1 MSAIGSIGRH
11 KMYFNILFLIALSI
25 ALLIILYLILKLRR
39 VREQVSMIEEA
50 LEDIKSGNL
59 NRRMLT
65 KRSDI
70 AKKICYDI
78 NDIAMNSQTQLISQ
92 RQSEQAYK
100 RLMTSISHDVKTP
113 LASLVGYLEAIEC
126 KIVAGE
132 EKDEYVHVAYEKAH
146 YLKHFVENLFEW
158 VKLDSGEQIFRF
170 EILDLNELSRNIV
183 VDWISVLENSNF
195 EYEFD
200 IPETEY
206 FMRIDVNAYS
216 RILNNL
222 MQNVLVHSK
231 GSKMIFRISEND
243 LQVKIA
249 IADNGKGISPDD
261 LPHIFE
267 RMYQCDQSR
276 SAKGNGLGLSIVK
289 ELVAAHKGTITV
301 DSTPNRGTTFTL
313 LLPKSL

>member
-1 MSAIGSIGRH
+1 MNVNLLLLIAFS
-11 KMYFNILFLIALSI
+11 FTLLFILFLIS
-25 ALLIILYLILKLRR
+25 KLRR
-39 VREQVSMIEEA
+39 VQGQLSIIEEA

-59 NRRMLT
+59 NRRML
-65 KRSDI
+65 
-70 AKKICYDI
+70 AKKNDMTRKICYGI
-78 NDIAMNSQTQLISQ
+78 NDIAMNSQTQLIKQ
-92 RQSEQAYK
+92 KQSEQAYK

-132 EKDEYVHVAYEKAH
+132 EKDEYVHVAFEKAN

-158 VKLDSGEQIFRF
+158 VKLDSGEQIFHF
-170 EILDLNELSRNIV
+170 EVLDLNELSRNII

-195 EYEFD
+195 DYAFD

-206 FMRIDVNAYS
+206 LMRIDANAYS

-222 MQNVLVHSK
+222 LQNALIHSK
-231 GSKMIFRISEND
+231 GSKISFHIFEND
-243 LQVKIA
+243 LQVKITMT
-249 IADNGKGISPDD
+249 DNGKGISPDH

-276 SAKGNGLGLSIVK
+276 SAGGNGLGLSIVK
-289 ELVAAHKGTITV
+289 ELVTAHKGKITV
-301 DSTPNRGTTFTL
+301 DSTPNNGSTFTL
-313 LLPKSL
+313 LFPKSL

>member
-1 MSAIGSIGRH
+1 MSINPFLLIMFCIALLV
-11 KMYFNILFLIALSI
+11 ILFLFT
-25 ALLIILYLILKLRR
+25 KLRR
-39 VREQVSMIEEA
+39 VRGQLSIIEEA

-65 KRSDI
+65 KKNDMTR
-70 AKKICYDI
+70 KICYGI
-78 NDIAMNSQTQLISQ
+78 NEIAMNSQTQLIKQ
-92 RQSEQAYK
+92 KQSEQAYK

-132 EKDEYVHVAYEKAH
+132 EKDEYVHVAFEKAY

-170 EILDLNELSRNIV
+170 EALDLNEVSRNIIA
-183 VDWISVLENSNF
+183 DWISVLENSNF

-206 FMRIDVNAYS
+206 LMRIDVNAYS

-222 MQNVLVHSK
+222 LQNVLIHSK
-231 GSKMIFRISEND
+231 GNKVIFRISENNW
-243 LQVKIA
+243 QARIA
-249 IADNGKGISPDD
+249 LTDNGKGISPDH

-289 ELVAAHKGTITV
+289 ELVAAHKGTIAA
-301 DSTPNRGTTFTL
+301 DSTPDKGTIFTI

>member
-1 MSAIGSIGRH
+1 MS
-11 KMYFNILFLIALSI
+11 FNLFLLIMLFIALLVILFLFT
-25 ALLIILYLILKLRR
+25 KLRR
-39 VREQVSMIEEA
+39 VRGQLSIIEEA

-65 KRSDI
+65 KKNDMTR
-70 AKKICYDI
+70 KICYGI
-78 NDIAMNSQTQLISQ
+78 NEIAMNSQTQLIRQ
-92 RQSEQAYK
+92 KQSEQAYK

-132 EKDEYVHVAYEKAH
+132 EKDEYVHVAFEKAH
-146 YLKHFVENLFEW
+146 YLKHFVEDLFEW

-170 EILDLNELSRNIV
+170 EVLDLNEASRNIIA
-183 VDWISVLENSNF
+183 DWISVLENSDF

-206 FMRIDVNAYS
+206 LMRIDINAYS

-222 MQNVLVHSK
+222 LQNVLIHSK
-231 GSKMIFRISEND
+231 GNKVILRISEND
-243 LQVKIA
+243 RQARITL
-249 IADNGKGISPDD
+249 ADNGMGISPDH

-289 ELVAAHKGTITV
+289 ELVAAHKGTIAA
-301 DSTPNRGTTFTL
+301 DSAPDKGTIFTI

>member
-1 MSAIGSIGRH
+1 MNVNLLLLIAFS
-11 KMYFNILFLIALSI
+11 FTLLFILFLIS
-25 ALLIILYLILKLRR
+25 KLRR
-39 VREQVSMIEEA
+39 VQGQLSIIEEA

-59 NRRMLT
+59 NRRML
-65 KRSDI
+65 
-70 AKKICYDI
+70 AKKNDMTRKICYGI
-78 NDIAMNSQTQLISQ
+78 NDIAMNSQTQLIKQ
-92 RQSEQAYK
+92 KQSEQAYK

-132 EKDEYVHVAYEKAH
+132 EKDEYVHVAFEKAD

-158 VKLDSGEQIFRF
+158 VKLDSGEQIFHF
-170 EILDLNELSRNIV
+170 EVLDLNELSRNII

-195 EYEFD
+195 DYAFD

-206 FMRIDVNAYS
+206 LMRIDANAYS

-222 MQNVLVHSK
+222 LQNALIHSK
-231 GSKMIFRISEND
+231 GSKISFHIFEND
-243 LQVKIA
+243 LQVKITMT
-249 IADNGKGISPDD
+249 DNGKGISPDH

-276 SAKGNGLGLSIVK
+276 SAGGNGLGLSIVK
-289 ELVAAHKGTITV
+289 ELVTAHKGKITV
-301 DSTPNRGTTFTL
+301 DSTPNKGSTFTL
-313 LLPKSL
+313 LFPKSL

>member
-1 MSAIGSIGRH
+1 MNVNLLLLIAFS
-11 KMYFNILFLIALSI
+11 FTLLFILFLIS
-25 ALLIILYLILKLRR
+25 KLRR
-39 VREQVSMIEEA
+39 VQGQLSIIEEA

-59 NRRMLT
+59 NRRMLA
-65 KRSDI
+65 KKSDMTR
-70 AKKICYDI
+70 KICYGI
-78 NDIAMNSQTQLISQ
+78 NDIAMNSQTQLIRQ
-92 RQSEQAYK
+92 KQSEQAYK

-132 EKDEYVHVAYEKAH
+132 EKDEYVHVAFEKAD

-158 VKLDSGEQIFRF
+158 VKLDSGEQIFHF
-170 EILDLNELSRNIV
+170 EVLDLNELSRNII

-195 EYEFD
+195 DYAFD

-206 FMRIDVNAYS
+206 LMRIDANAYS

-222 MQNVLVHSK
+222 LQNVLIHSK
-231 GSKMIFRISEND
+231 GSKIVFHVFEDN
-243 LQVKIA
+243 LQAKIT
-249 IADNGKGISPDD
+249 ITDNGKGISPDH

-276 SAKGNGLGLSIVK
+276 SAGGNGLGLSIVK

-301 DSTPNRGTTFTL
+301 DSTPDRGTTFTL

>member
-1 MSAIGSIGRH
+1 MSINPFLLIMFCIALLV
-11 KMYFNILFLIALSI
+11 ILFLFT
-25 ALLIILYLILKLRR
+25 KLRR
-39 VREQVSMIEEA
+39 VRGQLSIIEEA
-50 LEDIKSGNL
+50 FEDIKSGNL

-65 KRSDI
+65 KKNDMTR
-70 AKKICYDI
+70 KICYGI
-78 NDIAMNSQTQLISQ
+78 NEIAMNSQTQLIKQ
-92 RQSEQAYK
+92 KQSEQAYK

-132 EKDEYVHVAYEKAH
+132 EKDEYVHVAFEKAH

-170 EILDLNELSRNIV
+170 EALDLNEASRDIV
-183 VDWISVLENSNF
+183 ADWISVLENSNF

-206 FMRIDVNAYS
+206 LMRIDVNAYS
-216 RILNNL
+216 RVLNNL
-222 MQNVLVHSK
+222 LQNVLIHSK
-231 GSKMIFRISEND
+231 GNKVIFRISEND
-243 LQVKIA
+243 QQARITL
-249 IADNGKGISPDD
+249 ADNGRGISPDH

-289 ELVAAHKGTITV
+289 ELVAAHKGTIAA
-301 DSTPNRGTTFTL
+301 DSTPDKGTIFTI

>member
-1 MSAIGSIGRH
+1 MNVNLLLLIAFS
-11 KMYFNILFLIALSI
+11 FTLLFILFLIS
-25 ALLIILYLILKLRR
+25 KLRR
-39 VREQVSMIEEA
+39 VQGQLSIIEEA

-59 NRRMLT
+59 NRRMLA
-65 KRSDI
+65 KKSDMTR
-70 AKKICYDI
+70 KICYGI
-78 NDIAMNSQTQLISQ
+78 NDIAMNSQTQLIKQ
-92 RQSEQAYK
+92 KQSEQAYK

-132 EKDEYVHVAYEKAH
+132 EKDEYVHVAFEKAH

-158 VKLDSGEQIFRF
+158 VKLDSGEQIFHF
-170 EILDLNELSRNIV
+170 EVLDLNELSRNII

-195 EYEFD
+195 DYVFD

-206 FMRIDVNAYS
+206 LMRIDANAYS

-222 MQNVLVHSK
+222 LQNVLIHSK
-231 GSKMIFRISEND
+231 GSKIVFHVFEDN
-243 LQVKIA
+243 LQAKIT
-249 IADNGKGISPDD
+249 ITDNGKGISPDH

-276 SAKGNGLGLSIVK
+276 SAGGNGLGLSIVK

-301 DSTPNRGTTFTL
+301 DSTPDRGTTFTL

>member
-1 MSAIGSIGRH
+1 MD
-11 KMYFNILFLIALSI
+11 FNLFLLVALCI
-25 ALLIILYLILKLRR
+25 TLFIVLFLFAELRR
-39 VREQVSMIEEA
+39 VRGQLSIIEEA

-59 NRRMLT
+59 NRRMLA
-65 KRSDI
+65 KKSDMTR
-70 AKKICYDI
+70 KICYDI
-78 NDIAMNSQTQLISQ
+78 NDIAMNSQTQLIKQ
-92 RQSEQAYK
+92 KQSEQAYK
-100 RLMTSISHDVKTP
+100 QLMTSISHDVKTP

-126 KIVAGE
+126 RIVAGE

-158 VKLDSGEQIFRF
+158 VKLDSGEQIFHF
-170 EILDLNELSRNIV
+170 ELLDLNELSRNII

-195 EYEFD
+195 DYEFD

-206 FMRIDVNAYS
+206 LMRIDANAYS

-222 MQNVLVHSK
+222 LQNVLIHSK
-231 GSKMIFRISEND
+231 GSNIAFHILEND
-243 LQVKIA
+243 MQAKIT
-249 IADNGKGISPDD
+249 ITDNGKGISPDH

-289 ELVAAHKGTITV
+289 ELVMAHRGTITV
-301 DSTPNRGTTFTL
+301 DSTSDKGSVFTIL
-313 LLPKSL
+313 FPKSL

>member
-1 MSAIGSIGRH
+1 MS
-11 KMYFNILFLIALSI
+11 FNPCLLIMFCIALLVILFLFT
-25 ALLIILYLILKLRR
+25 KLRR
-39 VREQVSMIEEA
+39 VRGQLSIIEEA

-65 KRSDI
+65 KKNDMTR
-70 AKKICYDI
+70 KICYGI
-78 NDIAMNSQTQLISQ
+78 NEIAMNSQTQLIRQ
-92 RQSEQAYK
+92 KQSEQAYK

-126 KIVAGE
+126 RIVTGE
-132 EKDEYVHVAYEKAH
+132 EKEEYVHVAFEKAH

-158 VKLDSGEQIFRF
+158 VKLDSGEQIFCF
-170 EILDLNELSRNIV
+170 ELLDLNEVSRNIIA
-183 VDWISVLENSNF
+183 DWISVLENSDF
-195 EYEFD
+195 KYEFD

-206 FMRIDVNAYS
+206 LMRIDVNAYS

-222 MQNVLVHSK
+222 LQNVLIHSK
-231 GSKMIFRISEND
+231 GNKVIFCISEND
-243 LQVKIA
+243 RQARITL
-249 IADNGKGISPDD
+249 ADNGRGISPDH

-289 ELVAAHKGTITV
+289 ELVAAHKGTIAA
-301 DSTPNRGTTFTL
+301 DSTLDKETIFTI

>member
-1 MSAIGSIGRH
+1 MNFTLVLLIVLCIA
-11 KMYFNILFLIALSI
+11 FFVILFLATK
-25 ALLIILYLILKLRR
+25 LLR
-39 VREQVSMIEEA
+39 VRGQLSLIEEA

-65 KRSDI
+65 KRSDMT
-70 AKKICYDI
+70 KKICYDI

-113 LASLVGYLEAIEC
+113 LASLVGYLEAVER
-126 KIVAGE
+126 KIVTGE

-158 VKLDSGEQIFRF
+158 VKLDSKEQIFHF
-170 EILDLNELSRNIV
+170 EWLDINELSRNIIAG
-183 VDWISVLENSNF
+183 WIPVLENGSF
-195 EYEFD
+195 EYEIE
-200 IPETEY
+200 IPETEH
-206 FMRIDVNAYS
+206 FMRVDANAYS
-216 RILNNL
+216 RIINNL
-222 MQNVLVHSK
+222 LQNVLNHSRGNK
-231 GSKMIFRISEND
+231 VAFHILESDKE
-243 LQVKIA
+243 VKIT
-249 IADNGKGISPDD
+249 ITDNGRGISSEH

-289 ELVAAHKGTITV
+289 ELVAAHKGTIAA
-301 DSTPNRGTTFTL
+301 DSTPNQGTVFTML
-313 LLPKSL
+313 FPNIHR

>member
-1 MSAIGSIGRH
+1 MS
-11 KMYFNILFLIALSI
+11 FNPCLLIMFCIALLVILFLFT
-25 ALLIILYLILKLRR
+25 KLRR
-39 VREQVSMIEEA
+39 VRGQLSIIEEA

-65 KRSDI
+65 KKNDMTR
-70 AKKICYDI
+70 KICYGI
-78 NDIAMNSQTQLISQ
+78 NEIAMNSQTQLIKQ
-92 RQSEQAYK
+92 KQSEQAYK

-132 EKDEYVHVAYEKAH
+132 EKDEYVHVAFEKAH

-158 VKLDSGEQIFRF
+158 VKLDSGEQIFCF
-170 EILDLNELSRNIV
+170 ELLDLNEVSRNIIA
-183 VDWISVLENSNF
+183 DWISVLENSDF
-195 EYEFD
+195 KYEFD

-206 FMRIDVNAYS
+206 LMRIDVNAYS

-222 MQNVLVHSK
+222 LQNVLIHSK
-231 GSKMIFRISEND
+231 GNKVIFCISEND
-243 LQVKIA
+243 RQARITL
-249 IADNGKGISPDD
+249 ADNGRGISSDH

-289 ELVAAHKGTITV
+289 ELVAAHKGTIAA
-301 DSTPNRGTTFTL
+301 DSTLDKETIFTI

>member
-1 MSAIGSIGRH
+1 MSINPFLLIMFCIALLV
-11 KMYFNILFLIALSI
+11 ILFLFT
-25 ALLIILYLILKLRR
+25 KLRR
-39 VREQVSMIEEA
+39 VRGQLSIIEEA

-65 KRSDI
+65 KKNDMTR
-70 AKKICYDI
+70 KICYGI
-78 NDIAMNSQTQLISQ
+78 NEIAMNSQTQLIKQ
-92 RQSEQAYK
+92 KQSEQAYK

-113 LASLVGYLEAIEC
+113 LASLVGYLEAIES

-132 EKDEYVHVAYEKAH
+132 EKDEYVHVAFEKAC

-170 EILDLNELSRNIV
+170 ELLDLNEVSRNIIA
-183 VDWISVLENSNF
+183 DWISVLENSNF

-206 FMRIDVNAYS
+206 LMRIDVNAYS

-222 MQNVLVHSK
+222 LQNVLIHSK
-231 GSKMIFRISEND
+231 GNKVIFRISEND
-243 LQVKIA
+243 RQAWITL
-249 IADNGKGISPDD
+249 ADNGKGISPDH

-289 ELVAAHKGTITV
+289 ELVAAHKGTIAA
-301 DSTPNRGTTFTL
+301 DSTLDKGTIFTIL
-313 LLPKSL
+313 LTKSL

>member
-1 MSAIGSIGRH
+1 MS
-11 KMYFNILFLIALSI
+11 FNPFLLIAFCI
-25 ALLIILYLILKLRR
+25 ALLVIIYLVTKLRR
-39 VREQVSMIEEA
+39 VQGQISIIEEA

-70 AKKICYDI
+70 TRKICYDM
-78 NDIAMNSQTQLISQ
+78 NEIAMNSQTQLIRQ
-92 RQSEQAYK
+92 KQSEQAYK

-132 EKDEYVHVAYEKAH
+132 EKDEYVHVAFEKAH

-170 EILDLNELSRNIV
+170 EILDLNELSRNII

-200 IPETEY
+200 IPEKEY
-206 FMRIDVNAYS
+206 LMCIDVNAYS

-222 MQNVLVHSK
+222 LQNVLIHSK
-231 GSKMIFRISEND
+231 GNKMIFRISEND
-243 LQVKIA
+243 QHAQIT
-249 IADNGKGISPDD
+249 IADNGKGISPSH

-276 SAKGNGLGLSIVK
+276 SAK
-289 ELVAAHKGTITV
+289 
-301 DSTPNRGTTFTL
+301 
-313 LLPKSL
+313 

>member
-1 MSAIGSIGRH
+1 
-11 KMYFNILFLIALSI
+11 
-25 ALLIILYLILKLRR
+25 
-39 VREQVSMIEEA
+39 
-50 LEDIKSGNL
+50 
-59 NRRMLT
+59 
-65 KRSDI
+65 
-70 AKKICYDI
+70 
-78 NDIAMNSQTQLISQ
+78 MNSQTQLIKQ
-92 RQSEQAYK
+92 KQSEQAYK

-113 LASLVGYLEAIEC
+113 LASLVGYLEAIES

-132 EKDEYVHVAYEKAH
+132 EKDEYVHVAFEKAC

-170 EILDLNELSRNIV
+170 ELLDLNEVSRNIIA
-183 VDWISVLENSNF
+183 DWISVLENSNF

-200 IPETEY
+200 IPEMEY
-206 FMRIDVNAYS
+206 LMRIDVNAYS

-222 MQNVLVHSK
+222 LQNVLIHSK
-231 GSKMIFRISEND
+231 GNKVIFRISEND
-243 LQVKIA
+243 QQARITL
-249 IADNGKGISPDD
+249 ADNGRGISPDH

-289 ELVAAHKGTITV
+289 ELVAAHKGTIAA
-301 DSTPNRGTTFTL
+301 DSTPDKGTIFTI

>member
-1 MSAIGSIGRH
+1 MS
-11 KMYFNILFLIALSI
+11 FNPFLLIAFCI
-25 ALLIILYLILKLRR
+25 ALLVIIYLVTKLRR
-39 VREQVSMIEEA
+39 VQGQISIIEEA

-70 AKKICYDI
+70 TRKICYDM
-78 NDIAMNSQTQLISQ
+78 NEIAMNSQTQLIRQ
-92 RQSEQAYK
+92 KQSEQAYK

-132 EKDEYVHVAYEKAH
+132 EKDEYVHVAFEKAH

-170 EILDLNELSRNIV
+170 EILDLNELSRNII

-200 IPETEY
+200 IPEKEY
-206 FMRIDVNAYS
+206 LMCIDVNAYS

-222 MQNVLVHSK
+222 LQNVLIHSK
-231 GSKMIFRISEND
+231 GNKMIFRISEND
-243 LQVKIA
+243 QHAQIT
-249 IADNGKGISPDD
+249 IADNGKGIPPGH

-289 ELVAAHKGTITV
+289 ELVAAHKGTIAA
-301 DSTPNRGTTFTL
+301 DSTPDKGTTFTI
-313 LLPKSL
+313 LLPRSL

>member
-1 MSAIGSIGRH
+1 M
-11 KMYFNILFLIALSI
+11 NVNLFLLIGFCI
-25 ALLIILYLILKLRR
+25 ALLFVLFLVIKLRR
-39 VREQVSMIEEA
+39 VRGQLSIIEEV

-65 KRSDI
+65 KKNDMTR
-70 AKKICYDI
+70 KICYGI
-78 NDIAMNSQTQLISQ
+78 NDIAMNSQTQLIKQ
-92 RQSEQAYK
+92 KQSEQAYK

-113 LASLVGYLEAIEC
+113 LASLIGYLEAIEC

-132 EKDEYVHVAYEKAH
+132 EKDEYVHVAFEKAH

-170 EILDLNELSRNIV
+170 EILDLNELSRNII

-195 EYEFD
+195 DYEFD

-206 FMRIDVNAYS
+206 LMRIDASAYS

-222 MQNVLVHSK
+222 LQNVLIHSK
-231 GSKMIFRISEND
+231 GSKIKFRVFEDD
-243 LQVKIA
+243 LQAKIA
-249 IADNGKGISPDD
+249 ITDNGKGISHDH

-276 SAKGNGLGLSIVK
+276 SVGGNGLGLSIVK
-289 ELVAAHKGTITV
+289 ELVAAHKGKITV

-313 LLPKSL
+313 LFPRTL

>member
-1 MSAIGSIGRH
+1 M
-11 KMYFNILFLIALSI
+11 NVNLFLLIGFCI
-25 ALLIILYLILKLRR
+25 ALLFVLFLVIKLRR
-39 VREQVSMIEEA
+39 VRGQLSIIEEV

-65 KRSDI
+65 KKNDMTR
-70 AKKICYDI
+70 KICYGI
-78 NDIAMNSQTQLISQ
+78 NDIATNSQTQLIKQ
-92 RQSEQAYK
+92 KQSEQAYK

-113 LASLVGYLEAIEC
+113 LVSLIGYLEAIEC

-132 EKDEYVHVAYEKAH
+132 EKDEYVHVAFEKAH

-170 EILDLNELSRNIV
+170 EILDLNELSRNII

-195 EYEFD
+195 DYEFD

-206 FMRIDVNAYS
+206 LMRIDASAYS

-222 MQNVLVHSK
+222 LQNVLIHSK
-231 GSKMIFRISEND
+231 GSKIKFRVFEDD
-243 LQVKIA
+243 LQAKIA
-249 IADNGKGISPDD
+249 ITDNGKGISHNH

-267 RMYQCDQSR
+267 RMYQCNQSR
-276 SAKGNGLGLSIVK
+276 SVGGNGLGLSIVK
-289 ELVAAHKGTITV
+289 ELVAAHKGKITV

-313 LLPKSL
+313 LFPRTL

>member
-1 MSAIGSIGRH
+1 MNVNLFLLIAFCIALL
-11 KMYFNILFLIALSI
+11 FILFLVT
-25 ALLIILYLILKLRR
+25 KLRR
-39 VREQVSMIEEA
+39 VRGQLSIIEEA

-65 KRSDI
+65 KKNDMTR
-70 AKKICYDI
+70 KICYGI
-78 NDIAMNSQTQLISQ
+78 NDIAMNSRTQLIRQ
-92 RQSEQAYK
+92 KQSEQAYK

-132 EKDEYVHVAYEKAH
+132 EKDEYVHVAFEKAN

-158 VKLDSGEQIFRF
+158 VKLDSGEQIFHF
-170 EILDLNELSRNIV
+170 EVLDLNELSRNII

-195 EYEFD
+195 DYVFD

-206 FMRIDVNAYS
+206 LMRIDANAYS

-222 MQNVLVHSK
+222 LQNALIHSK
-231 GSKMIFRISEND
+231 GSKISFHIFEND
-243 LQVKIA
+243 LQAKITMT
-249 IADNGKGISPDD
+249 DNGKGMSPDH

-276 SAKGNGLGLSIVK
+276 SAGGNGLGLSIVK

-301 DSTPNRGTTFTL
+301 DSTLGRGTTFTL

>member
-1 MSAIGSIGRH
+1 M
-11 KMYFNILFLIALSI
+11 NVNLFLLIGFCI
-25 ALLIILYLILKLRR
+25 ALLFVLFLVIKLRR
-39 VREQVSMIEEA
+39 VRGQLSIIEEV

-59 NRRMLT
+59 NCRMLT
-65 KRSDI
+65 KKNDMTR
-70 AKKICYDI
+70 KICYGI
-78 NDIAMNSQTQLISQ
+78 NDIATNSQTQLIKQ
-92 RQSEQAYK
+92 KQSEQAYK

-113 LASLVGYLEAIEC
+113 LASLIGYLEAIEC

-132 EKDEYVHVAYEKAH
+132 EKDEYVHVAFEKAH

-170 EILDLNELSRNIV
+170 EILDLNELSRNII

-195 EYEFD
+195 DYEFD

-206 FMRIDVNAYS
+206 LMRIDASAYS

-222 MQNVLVHSK
+222 LQNVLIHSK
-231 GSKMIFRISEND
+231 GSKIKFRVFEDD
-243 LQVKIA
+243 LQAKIA
-249 IADNGKGISPDD
+249 ITDNGKGISHDH

-276 SAKGNGLGLSIVK
+276 SVGGNGLGLSIVK
-289 ELVAAHKGTITV
+289 ELVAAHKGKITV

-313 LLPKSL
+313 LFPRTL

>member
-1 MSAIGSIGRH
+1 MNVNLLLLIAFS
-11 KMYFNILFLIALSI
+11 FTLLFILFLIS
-25 ALLIILYLILKLRR
+25 KLRR
-39 VREQVSMIEEA
+39 VQGQLSIIEEA

-65 KRSDI
+65 KKNDMTR
-70 AKKICYDI
+70 KICYGI
-78 NDIAMNSQTQLISQ
+78 NDIAMNSQTQLIKQ
-92 RQSEQAYK
+92 KQSEQAYK

-132 EKDEYVHVAYEKAH
+132 EKDEYVHVAFEKAD

-158 VKLDSGEQIFRF
+158 VKLDSGEQIFHF
-170 EILDLNELSRNIV
+170 EVLDLNELSRNII

-195 EYEFD
+195 DYAFD

-206 FMRIDVNAYS
+206 LMRIDANAYS

-222 MQNVLVHSK
+222 LQNVLIHSK
-231 GSKMIFRISEND
+231 GSKIVFHVFEDNM
-243 LQVKIA
+243 QAKIT
-249 IADNGKGISPDD
+249 ITDNGKGISLDH

-276 SAKGNGLGLSIVK
+276 SAGGNGLGLSIVK

-301 DSTPNRGTTFTL
+301 DSTPDRGTTFTL